1 MEVEA
6 VNDEIEQAEK
16 LSEIIRLDG
25 KRYDGSAEM

>member
-6 VNDEIEQAEK
+6 VNDEIEQAEN